1 MKNILFDLDGT
12 LVDSSKG
19 IINAFTYTFTNINL
33 EVPDVNLLST
43 YIGPPL
49 ETTFSNYF
57 SKQEDIDLAI
67 RHFRRYYQDIG
78 VYQVKMYEGIEE
90 MLAQLSNSGYHLFV
104 TTSKHEPMALHML
117 EELGIHSY
125 FSGIYG
131 SLPDRFIKADII
143 EACLKQENI
152 LASETLIIGD
162 TQFDIVGGK
171 FAGITT
177 LGITW
182 GFGSEIDLVK
192 AGADYIN
199 HDPSPITPTIEKM
212 T

>member
-49 ETTFSNYF
+49 ETTFSSYF
-57 SKQEDIDLAI
+57 SNQEDIDLAI
-67 RHFRRYYQDIG
+67 GHFRKYYQDLG
-78 VYQVKMYEGIEE
+78 VYQVIMYEGIEE
-90 MLAQLSNSGYHLFV
+90 MLAQLTNSGYHLFV

-117 EELGIHSY
+117 EELGIQTY

-131 SLPDRFIKADII
+131 SLPDRFIKADVIK
-143 EACLKQENI
+143 ACLEQENI
-152 LASETLIIGD
+152 SASESLIVGDTPFDIIG
-162 TQFDIVGGK
+162 GK
-171 FAGITT
+171 SAGITT

-199 HDPSPITPTIEKM
+199 HTPSQIAGTIEKM
-212 T
+212 S

>member
-49 ETTFSNYF
+49 ETTFSDYF
-57 SKQEDIDLAI
+57 SNQEDIDLAI
-67 RHFRRYYQDIG
+67 RHFRRYYQDTG

-131 SLPDRFIKADII
+131 SLPDRFKKADII
-143 EACLKQENI
+143 KACLKQENI
-152 LASETLIIGD
+152 PASETLIIGD
-162 TQFDIVGGK
+162 THFDIVGGK

-199 HDPSPITPTIEKM
+199 HKPSQIIATVEKM